1 MRTATMQSMEKI
13 QAVVKTGAL
22 TKSPTNQLPG
32 YNPKL
37 TVI

>member
-1 MRTATMQSMEKI
+1 MEKI
-13 QAVVKTGAL
+13 QAVVKTGA
-22 TKSPTNQLPG
+22 SPTNQLPG